1 MSSNEAPGEAPQ
13 NIGAYLLIIG
23 MVTVAFGS
31 VFRFTFSA
39 AIGRFLLIAVGVV
52 TLVSLVFVLVIFRL

>member
-1 MSSNEAPGEAPQ
+1 MSGNEAPSEAPQ

-52 TLVSLVFVLVIFRL
+52 ALVSLVLVLVIYQL